1 MFSRRKFVGTGLAAM
16 AAACATE
23 GVSQESDGRL
33 VAQPGRLLLPG
44 IRRGVFTLGPPP
56 QPLAYVPRA
65 VDPLKPAPLIL
76 LLHGAGQQARGIL
89 DRMAPAADRRGAII
103 LAPQSEKSTW
113 DVIRSFG
120 SGGGPA
126 FGADTARVND
136 SLAALFAQFT
146 VDPAHIAI
154 AGFSD
159 GASYALSLGP
169 RNQQLFTHIMAFSP
183 GGVAPFSDPAKA
195 KVFISHGTQDQ
206 ILAYPNTA
214 EGIVPGF
221 KSAGFAVEFV
231 TFDGPHQFREP
242 EIAKAMD
249 WFLG

>member
-23 GVSQESDGRL
+23 SVSQESDGKLSARPGV
-33 VAQPGRLLLPG
+33 VATPGG
-44 IRRGVFTLGPPP
+44 RRGTFNLEPAP
-56 QPLAYVPRA
+56 QPLVHVPESID
-65 VDPLKPAPLIL
+65 VSKPAPLIL
-76 LLHGAGQQARGIL
+76 LLHGAGQRAQGIV

-103 LAPQSEKSTW
+103 LAPQSERSTW
-113 DVIRSFG
+113 DVIRSFSRG
-120 SGGGPA
+120 APE
-126 FGADTARVND
+126 FGADTARVD
-136 SLAALFAQFT
+136 QSLAALFAQFT
-146 VDPAHIAI
+146 IDPKHVAI

-169 RNQQLFTHIMAFSP
+169 RSPSLFTHIMAFSP
-183 GGVAPFSDPAKA
+183 GGVAPFSDAAKA

-231 TFDGPHQFREP
+231 TFDGQHQFREP
-242 EIAKAMD
+242 EITKAMD